1 MMAVRWWVFL
11 VRGLCGI
18 AVGIVAFTQP
28 LVTLFALIVAWG
40 ALAIADGAAALW
52 AGWTDRYGDE
62 WLTPLA
68 ISGVVSVLAAFAALM
83 WPGITALV
91 LLAIVASWSIVR
103 GMFEVWAAIRL
114 RRLIANEWLLALN
127 GLLSVVFGMVLLAR
141 PGAGLITIVYL
152 IGGFAIVSGVLL
164 VSLSI
169 RLRRVQG
176 HALAQ

>member
-1 MMAVRWWVFL
+1 MVVRWWVFL
-11 VRGLCGI
+11 LRGLCAI

-40 ALAIADGAAALW
+40 ALALADGVAALW
-52 AGWTDRYGDE
+52 ARWTDPHDE

-91 LLAIVASWSIVR
+91 LLTIVASWSIVR
-103 GMFEVWAAIRL
+103 GLFEVWAAIGL
-114 RRLIANEWLLALN
+114 RRVIANEWLLALN
-127 GLLSVVFGMVLLAR
+127 GLLSVLFGVVLLAR